1 MVRSLFL
8 KTFRFLNVDPSA
20 MTTPSDLLAEAL
32 LAETF
37 NTTPFATHVNLQL
50 LLDAFGKVL
59 ERRGIGK
66 ADEGAMK
73 AYRAI
78 LAKHR
83 EASKRCRA
91 ERKPFQFRRRKDVV
105 RSFSSVS
112 SMEPR
117 SPPTPDDSERSDAP
131 HFGFEAVSVM
141 DSVVQESHPSTTPG
155 RVKKPGMVM
164 DEVEEMVSVLPKLD
178 AAVDGLE
185 GVGRG
190 RSPSPDRSPVS
201 GRRRFDAGKLFS
213 LSIRCVSRRAV
224 LRWREGA
231 MAQRNNREG
240 LLLLWKR
247 RGLRAFHAAV
257 MECKMLRFRE
267 KLVSAYIKSVL
278 GCWKEFT
285 SHRKGIRVRDEELLS
300 SVETIGDF
308 VEANRLTRAFNTWL
322 DTLRFRRE
330 SDRRIKKFLTG
341 RAERCI
347 IRWSQVVQDCKKLR
361 ATTRIF
367 RLRRGLRALR
377 RFLEASK
384 AEIYRAVEVERSIM
398 KRAWQLWTRYHSWRA
413 GLKAFYATLE
423 PSLETIRQTAVVRMR
438 RGALRTWQ
446 RAHEIKRAYDG
457 VRRAA
462 VRRRSEAVL
471 REWVTQLF
479 ERLHFQRDCVVHLQK
494 WRLALALH
502 KLAFNRRLGLYKSS
516 GVGYLVER
524 GRLRVLAGVC
534 DAWLGE
540 VRYRLNCSRV
550 EVCVRQRAATSLLT
564 RSLGH
569 WRAQYSHR
577 LLDRA
582 RNEMAALQWK
592 RRCLSRFLSAWL
604 GQAVDG
610 RTVREGLSV
619 ISGKVKG
626 AHFNAWLILAE
637 LVRASRLKVLTVVF
651 GNWYRESARVRRSTV
666 EAGQRAAIS
675 HQRLARMVLFGLRDL
690 VGYRRLCRQAGV
702 RSSILAKR
710 RRTRLVFGEWLA
722 AAQLCGMGRRLESR
736 LPRVA
741 LRLAFHRLRWFT
753 ELMGQRDAEEMARAV
768 LWYFR
773 ARLVAW
779 KKRVRWQS
787 IKRRVVEG
795 RRRKRVSLAFGILAC
810 WRVYCQRNRQAAT
823 LIRLNL
829 YSGRSGAILR
839 AWSVAGRSKQIVD
852 RLFDCHVKQV
862 VVSCLDAWKIQVK
875 STKELHDRLQCRARE
890 RSTALKKFAATAWR
904 VGVRASRAADRRQRL
919 SLDGWR
925 MENPGREDAEWVD
938 KKVVKGKIR
947 NTRRG
952 PSGVPKIVIVDCRQE
967 SLSGSNFRESLAL
980 NLRCDDYLHLRATP
994 LRSKFLRGWS
1004 GAARK
1009 RRALGR
1015 VEATIN
1021 AAMEFTR
1028 MELALDHWAV
1038 QTARAQVMNEIW
1050 LVTVPAALLRYR
1062 ARECLA
1068 YWKARVKSE
1077 KSSMSRVVMAWRYEL
1092 PRIIAMER
1100 SSESLA
1106 VRHRSGKVL
1115 KQAMVAFM
1123 MAVDEGRE
1131 LRRARTRLA
1140 LGRFRRRVASIR
1152 ARRVR
1157 LGAMAAASRLRR
1169 LEAAF
1174 EGWWNY
1180 RVEISER
1187 LERYPICRR
1196 GRCRKEMLLAY
1207 HEQVVLR
1214 RSTLLAWRRTCRERA
1229 EESAVNRADQEMA
1242 KLLEIDRLLRPAF
1255 QAIRDS
1261 AVSRKCFTVWCRR
1274 AERSWKGRILG
1285 RRGDNIR
1292 LGKVWAVWAK

>member
-1 MVRSLFL
+1 
-8 KTFRFLNVDPSA
+8 
-20 MTTPSDLLAEAL
+20 
-32 LAETF
+32 
-37 NTTPFATHVNLQL
+37 
-50 LLDAFGKVL
+50 
-59 ERRGIGK
+59 
-66 ADEGAMK
+66 
-73 AYRAI
+73 
-78 LAKHR
+78 
-83 EASKRCRA
+83 
-91 ERKPFQFRRRKDVV
+91 
-105 RSFSSVS
+105 
-112 SMEPR
+112 
-117 SPPTPDDSERSDAP
+117 
-131 HFGFEAVSVM
+131 
-141 DSVVQESHPSTTPG
+141 
-155 RVKKPGMVM
+155 
-164 DEVEEMVSVLPKLD
+164 
-178 AAVDGLE
+178 
-185 GVGRG
+185 
-190 RSPSPDRSPVS
+190 
-201 GRRRFDAGKLFS
+201 
-213 LSIRCVSRRAV
+213 
-224 LRWREGA
+224 
-231 MAQRNNREG
+231 
-240 LLLLWKR
+240 
-247 RGLRAFHAAV
+247 
-257 MECKMLRFRE
+257 
-267 KLVSAYIKSVL
+267 
-278 GCWKEFT
+278 EFT
-285 SHRKGIRVRDEELLS
+285 RHRKGVRDRDEELLG

-308 VEANRLTRAFNTWL
+308 VKDNRLTKAFNRWL

-330 SDRRIKKFLTG
+330 SDRKIEKFLTG

-347 IRWSQVVQDCKKLR
+347 IRWSAVVQDGKKLR

-398 KRAWQLWTRYHSWRA
+398 KNAWRLWTRYHSWRA
-413 GLKAFYATLE
+413 GLRAFYATLE
-423 PSLETIRQTAVVRMR
+423 PSLETIRQTAVVRTR
-438 RGALRTWQ
+438 REALRKWR
-446 RAHEIKRAYDG
+446 RAYEIKRAYDG
-457 VRRAA
+457 ARRAA
-462 VRRRSEAVL
+462 MRRRSEAVL
-471 REWVTQLF
+471 REWATQLF

-540 VRYRLNCSRV
+540 VRYRLNCTRV
-550 EVCVRQRAATSLLT
+550 DVCVRQRAATSLLT

-577 LLDRA
+577 ILDRA

-626 AHFNAWLILAE
+626 VHFNAWLRLAA
-637 LVRASRLKVLTVVF
+637 LVRASRLKILTVVF
-651 GNWYRESARVRRSTV
+651 GNWYRESVRVRRSTV
-666 EAGQRAAIS
+666 EAGQRAAIC
-675 HQRLARMVLFGLRDL
+675 HQRLVRRVLIGLRDL
-690 VGYRRLCRQAGV
+690 
-702 RSSILAKR
+702 
-710 RRTRLVFGEWLA
+710 WLA
-722 AAQLCGMGRRLESR
+722 AALWCGMGRRLEAC

-741 LRLAFHRLRWFT
+741 LRLAFHRLRRFN
-753 ELMGQRDAEEMARAV
+753 EVMGHHDAEQMARAV

-773 ARLVAW
+773 VRLVAW
-779 KKRVRWQS
+779 RKRARWQS

-795 RRRKRVSLAFGILAC
+795 RRRKRVSLAFGVLAR

-852 RLFDCHVKQV
+852 RLFDCHLKQV

-890 RSTALKKFAATAWR
+890 RSTTLKKFAVTAWR
-904 VGVRASRAADRRQRL
+904 AGVHASRAADRLQRL

-925 MENPGREDAEWVD
+925 MVVASKARLRQQAAAVRRIREGR
-938 KKVVKGKIR
+938 
-947 NTRRG
+947 T
-952 PSGVPKIVIVDCRQE
+952 
-967 SLSGSNFRESLAL
+967 LSGWIRSFRESLAL
-980 NLRCDDYLHLRATP
+980 NIRCDHYLHLRAAP

-1004 GAARK
+1004 EAARK
-1009 RRALGR
+1009 LRALGR

-1028 MELALDHWAV
+1028 MELALERWAV
-1038 QTARAQVMNEIW
+1038 QTARAQVLNDLW

-1092 PRIIAMER
+1092 PRIIAKER

-1106 VRHRSGKVL
+1106 VRHWGGKLL

-1140 LGRFRRRVASIR
+1140 LGRLRRRVASLR
-1152 ARRVR
+1152 ARRGR

-1180 RVEISER
+1180 RSEISEK
-1187 LERYPICRR
+1187 LEPYPICRR

-1255 QAIRDS
+1255 QAMRDS
-1261 AVSRKCFTVWCRR
+1261 AVRRKCFTVWWRR